1 MDAAAAP
8 AGTPIARAAAL
19 WLQGLT
25 PAEVPA
31 AAMESVRRGMLDCS
45 GVLLAGRDEPVV
57 ALVRTLV
64 QVQARPGPGLA
75 PVLVDR
81 GYAAVADAAW
91 IDSVAAH
98 ALDFDDT
105 GLDGHPSVVLAPVV
119 HALGEALGIDAA
131 GRRCAYVAGYE
142 TWAELVLREPDK
154 HHGKGWHPTAVFGP
168 VAASAAAAWL
178 LKLDAA
184 RAEHA
189 LGMAASMAAGVV
201 ANFGSMAKPVQV
213 GLAARNGILAAQ
225 MAACGMTASAD
236 ALDGPKGLLAALS
249 PRGRVR
255 LGGEPGIGRA
265 WRLLEHGISVKR
277 YPVCYALHR
286 AVDAALA
293 LRPQLP
299 AGREIRRVVV
309 ELGPLQAQM
318 LRQDLPRTGLQGK
331 FSAPY
336 AIACALLRGHL
347 DLPDLSDAAVAGPDV
362 AALMP
367 RVEVRPLDE
376 PDPADP
382 LFSVADR
389 VEVTLDDGG
398 VWRSEPVRRAKGHA
412 SRPLDE
418 EETRQKFVACASLT
432 CDPAAAAAHWRRLSV
447 Q

>member
-1 MDAAAAP
+1 MNADP
-8 AGTPIARAAAL
+8 TPGDTPIARAAGR
-19 WLQGLT
+19 WLQGLR
-25 PAEVPA
+25 PDQVPA
-31 AAMESVRRGMLDCS
+31 GVLESVRRGMLDCI

-57 ALVRTLV
+57 ALVRALAHV
-64 QVQARPGPGLA
+64 QSQPGPGLA

-81 GYAAVADAAW
+81 GHAAVADAAW

-119 HALGEALGIDAA
+119 QALGHALGVDAV
-131 GRRCAYVAGYE
+131 GRRCAYLAGYE
-142 TWAELVLREPDK
+142 LWAELVLREPDK

-168 VAASAAAAWL
+168 VAAAAAAAWL

-184 RAEHA
+184 RVEHA
-189 LGMAASMAAGVV
+189 LGLAASMAAGVV

-225 MAACGMTASAD
+225 MAARGVTASAD

-255 LGGEPGIGRA
+255 LGGEPGFGPH
-265 WRLLEHGISVKR
+265 WRILEHGISVKR

-299 AGREIRRVVV
+299 AGREIRRAVV
-309 ELGPLQAQM
+309 ELGLLQAQM
-318 LRQDLPRTGLQGK
+318 LRQDLPGTGLEAK

-336 AIACALLRGHL
+336 AVACALVRGHL
-347 DLPDLSDAAVAGPDV
+347 DLQDLSDAAVAGSDV
-362 AALMP
+362 AVLMS
-367 RVEVRPLDE
+367 RVKVRPLDE

-389 VEVTLDDGG
+389 VEVTLADGS

-418 EETRQKFVACASLT
+418 AETRQKFIACASLT
-432 CDPAAAAAHWRRLSV
+432 CNPSDAAAHWGRLSSD
-447 Q
+447 

>member
-1 MDAAAAP
+1 MNGHPMP
-8 AGTPIARAAAL
+8 AGTPIARAAGR
-19 WLQGLT
+19 WLQALT
-25 PAEVPA
+25 PEQVPA
-31 AAMESVRRGMLDCS
+31 QALESVRRGMLDCM

-57 ALVRTLV
+57 GLVCALAH
-64 QVQARPGPGLA
+64 VQAQPGPGLA

-81 GYAAVADAAW
+81 GHAAVADAAW

-119 HALGEALGIDAA
+119 QALGHALGVDAA
-131 GRRCAYVAGYE
+131 GRRCAYLAGYE
-142 TWAELVLREPDK
+142 VWAEMVLREPDK

-168 VAASAAAAWL
+168 VAAAAAAAWL
-178 LKLDAA
+178 LELDAVHV
-184 RAEHA
+184 EHA
-189 LGMAASMAAGVV
+189 LGLAASMAAGVV

-225 MAACGMTASAD
+225 MAARGVTAAVD
-236 ALDGPKGLLAALS
+236 ALDSPKGLLAALS
-249 PRGRVR
+249 PRARVR
-255 LGGEPGIGRA
+255 LGGEPGFGHH
-265 WRLLEHGISVKR
+265 WRILEHGISVKR

-318 LRQDLPRTGLQGK
+318 LRQDLPATGLQAK

-336 AIACALLRGHL
+336 AIACALVRGHL
-347 DLPDLSDAAVAGPDV
+347 DLQDLSDAAVAEPEV
-362 AALMP
+362 AALMT
-367 RVEVRPLDE
+367 RVEVRPLDQ
-376 PDPADP
+376 PDLQDP

-389 VEVTLDDGG
+389 VEVTLADAS
-398 VWRSEPVRRAKGHA
+398 VWNSEPVRRARGHA
-412 SRPLDE
+412 TRPLDE
-418 EETRQKFVACASLT
+418 AETREKFMACASLT
-432 CDPAAAAAHWRRLSV
+432 CSPLDAAAHWRRLSSD
-447 Q
+447 